1 MIAKKFKL
9 IFIKHFFYIV
19 LSLLFFNLTLAKDI
33 DIQEDIN
40 LSFVCDLEK
49 KILKNSEYNYQTF
62 LAKDLDDKDLDKFDV
77 KATKPETLLING
89 LSLFLSDTTK
99 LNVKIVN
106 KDVVLF
112 KAIDQEKNY
121 SESGIINRKSGELV
135 HEITRNV
142 KSENSEKDISFYSCR
157 KKKAN
162 V

>member
-62 LAKDLDDKDLDKFDV
+62 LAKDLDDKDLDKFDIEA
-77 KATKPETLLING
+77 KKPETLLING

-112 KAIDQEKNY
+112 KAIDPKKITQ
-121 SESGIINRKSGELV
+121 SLV
-135 HEITRNV
+135 L
-142 KSENSEKDISFYSCR
+142 
-157 KKKAN
+157 
-162 V
+162 

>member
-1 MIAKKFKL
+1 MIKY
-9 IFIKHFFYIV
+9 FFYIS
-19 LSLLFFNLTLAKDI
+19 LSLLFFNSTLAKDV

-49 KILKNSEYNYQTF
+49 KILKNSEYNYKTF
-62 LAKDLDDKDLDKFDV
+62 LAKDIDAKDLNKFV
-77 KATKPETLLING
+77 IKAKKPDTLFING
-89 LSLFLSDTTK
+89 LSLFLSDATK
-99 LNVKIVN
+99 LNVKVVN

-112 KAIDQEKNY
+112 KANDKKKNY

-142 KSENSEKDISFYSCR
+142 KSENAEKDISFYSCR
-157 KKKAN
+157 KIDTN